1 MSNESHR
8 QQNEVFSAEQARAM
22 GHQTR
27 NVLKDDFNF
36 EVPVELVPLP
46 SAGVCYNA
54 DSPLFNMESL
64 EIRAM
69 TAKEEDILTSR
80 ALIKNGTVIT
90 QLLKSC
96 LVDKNLDPNEMLS
109 GDRNAVM
116 TALRIT
122 GYGDEYHTEV
132 DCPACGERS
141 KQEFNLSELPIKRLQ
156 IQPVVPGA
164 NQFKYTLP
172 ITKKEV
178 VFKFLDGND
187 ENEIQKIIERRK
199 KQGAATESLV
209 TTRLQ
214 YQLVSIQGITEK
226 HKINMFVRN
235 MPARDSLSLR
245 NYIDEHEPGIKMEA
259 WMECPSCFES
269 SEVKMPLGASFFW
282 PNS

>member
-1 MSNESHR
+1 LSNDNTRSSNEI
-8 QQNEVFSAEQARAM
+8 FTADQARAM

-36 EVPVELVPLP
+36 EIPVETVPLP
-46 SAGVCYNA
+46 SAGICYNA
-54 DSPLFNMESL
+54 DSPLFQKQTV

-96 LVDKNLDPNEMLS
+96 LVDRDIDPAKMLS

-122 GYGDEYHTEV
+122 GYGNEYKTEV
-132 DCPACGERS
+132 DCPECGERS

-156 IQPVVPGA
+156 IDPVVPGA
-164 NQFKYTLP
+164 NQFNFVLP
-172 ITKKEV
+172 VTKKDV
-178 VFKFLDGND
+178 VFKFLDGTD
-187 ENEIQKIIERRK
+187 ENEIQKVMERRK
-199 KQGAATESLV
+199 KQGAASESLI

-214 YQLVSIQGITEK
+214 YSIISVAGITEK
-226 HKINMFVRN
+226 HKVNLFIRS
-235 MPARDSLSLR
+235 MPARDSLALR
-245 NYIDEHEPGIKMEA
+245 NYIDTHEPGIEMEA
-259 WMECPSCFES
+259 WMECPSCFETT
-269 SEVKMPLGASFFW
+269 EVKMPLGASFFW
-282 PNS
+282 PDS